1 MMKNPKFIW
10 GSSVLL
16 GGAFYFKVWLP
27 LTNLGIPCPFY
38 KVTGHYCPGCGITR
52 AISALLQG
60 DLKSAWQN
68 NILLFIVPSS
78 FLIYLLLKRKKLA
91 VQAEVIL
98 YVTIAVAILYGILR
112 NLPLFSFF
120 APIPIK

>member
-1 MMKNPKFIW
+1 MHWLKVKLIKWRFKDQLLPKMKNPKFIW

-52 AISALLQG
+52 AISALLER
-60 DLKSAWQN
+60 DFKSAWHN

-78 FLIYLLLKRKKLA
+78 FLIY
-91 VQAEVIL
+91 
-98 YVTIAVAILYGILR
+98 
-112 NLPLFSFF
+112 F
-120 APIPIK
+120 